1 MIRSQALPQL
11 ERVADWPRLTAT
23 VRPDGTGSLTINGT
37 EHACQAL
44 SVDELRTGMI
54 AHCAA
59 IAARLGRPVRLAVTE
74 DTSAWVLGIRPQ
86 GIVQLVD
93 EQGMIPAAETLGVH
107 EGRCRK
113 CRRLQS
119 VTAANCEQC
128 GVSEPHRITVD
139 PPDTDFYAAK

>member
-1 MIRSQALPQL
+1 MIRSQALPQP
-11 ERVADWPRLTAT
+11 ERVADWPRLTAA

-44 SVDELRTGMI
+44 SVEELRTGII

-74 DTSAWVLGIRPQ
+74 DTSTWVLGIRPQ

-93 EQGMIPAAETLGVH
+93 EQGMIPAADTLGVH

-119 VTAANCEQC
+119 VTVASCGQC
-128 GVSEPHRITVD
+128 GITDPHRITVD
-139 PPDTDFYAAK
+139 PPSTEFDDSK